1 MRNTAAVLITGIL
14 LILTG
19 CAGPSVR
26 EPVTA
31 DEYRVNGRKYKVLG
45 TSTGFEQRGLA
56 SWYGGKFHGRLTA
69 SGEVYDMNKL
79 TAAHRTLPLGT
90 YVRVTRTDGRGEVVL
105 KVNDRGPFIKGRI
118 IDVSRAGA
126 EKLQMLEKGVA
137 EVRVKALGERDRRS
151 KPDEMVLRSR
161 PDYRRGS
168 FSVQIGA
175 FTVKEN
181 AKKSAVRMRDKYGAA
196 HVAFY
201 DRGDMVFYRVRVGR
215 FKIQEQAENFR
226 LKLINDGWDNS
237 FVVTR

>member
-1 MRNTAAVLITGIL
+1 MWSRVTATVTAI
-14 LILTG
+14 LILTTA

-26 EPVTA
+26 EPVAA
-31 DEYRVNGRKYKVLG
+31 DEYRVNGKKYKVLG
-45 TSTGFEQRGLA
+45 SSRGFEQTGLA

-118 IDVSRAGA
+118 IDLSRAGA
-126 EKLQMLEKGVA
+126 AKLHMLDEGVA
-137 EVRVKALGERDRRS
+137 EVRVTALGERDRRS

-168 FSVQIGA
+168 FAVQIGA

-181 AKKSAVRMRDKYGAA
+181 AKRLAVKMKDKYGAA
-196 HVAFY
+196 HIALY

-215 FKIQEQAENFR
+215 FKIEEQAENFL

>member
-1 MRNTAAVLITGIL
+1 MRNPAVVLMAGIL
-14 LILTG
+14 LIATA

-26 EPVTA
+26 EPVA
-31 DEYRVNGRKYKVLG
+31 ANEYRVNGKKYKVRG
-45 TSTGFEQRGLA
+45 SSRGFEQTGLA

-118 IDVSRAGA
+118 IDLSRAGA
-126 EKLQMLEKGVA
+126 AKLHMLDEGVA

-151 KPDEMVLRSR
+151 KPDEMILRSR
-161 PDYRRGS
+161 PDYRSGS
-168 FSVQIGA
+168 FAVQIGA

-181 AKKSAVRMRDKYGAA
+181 ARKLAAKMRDKYGAA
-196 HVAFY
+196 HIALY

-215 FKIQEQAENFR
+215 FKFEEQAENF
-226 LKLINDGWDNS
+226 LLELINDGWDNS
-237 FVVTR
+237 FVVTK